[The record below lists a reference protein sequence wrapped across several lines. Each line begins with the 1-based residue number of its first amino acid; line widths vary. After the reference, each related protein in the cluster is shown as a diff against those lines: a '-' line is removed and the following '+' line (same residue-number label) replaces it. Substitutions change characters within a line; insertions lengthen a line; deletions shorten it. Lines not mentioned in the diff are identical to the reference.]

1 MEEAR
6 CMLVLS
12 YLCILETEVVIV
24 IYLLRENRA
33 GEEVQ
38 GLRACVAFAVDWRF
52 NTSTQIGL
60 LTTH

>member
-1 MEEAR
+1 MEEER

-24 IYLLRENRA
+24 IYLLRGNRA

-38 GLRACVAFAVDWRF
+38 GLRVCVAFAVGWRF
-52 NTSTQIGL
+52 NARTQIGL

>member
-6 CMLVLS
+6 CVLVLS

-38 GLRACVAFAVDWRF
+38 GLRVCVAFAV
-52 NTSTQIGL
+52 G
-60 LTTH
+60 